1 MVLVIVSIAA
11 MALYD
16 EAPGQLR
23 SMLKI
28 KELPVSAKNIK
39 CTGPFVITDALVTCG
54 FEIEPNDMASILVGW
69 RFSRENASR
78 NSRSVDY
85 IDNDL
90 RPEFTP
96 FNANDIYRADD
107 DQFGPAGGHLFVVI
121 DKDRRNALVDL
132 YIE

>member
-1 MVLVIVSIAA
+1 MVLVIASVTA

-28 KELPVSAKNIK
+28 KELPVSATNIK

-54 FEIEPNDMASILVGW
+54 FEIEPNDMASMLAGW
-69 RFSRENASR
+69 RFSGEKARR

-90 RPEFTP
+90 RSEFTP
-96 FNANDIYRADD
+96 FNANYIYRAND
-107 DQFGPAGGHLFVVI
+107 DQFEPAGGHLFVVI

>member
-1 MVLVIVSIAA
+1 MVLVIVSITA

-28 KELPVSAKNIK
+28 KELPASAKNIK

-54 FEIEPNDMASILVGW
+54 FEIEPDDMASMLVGW
-69 RFSRENASR
+69 RFSVEKARRS
-78 NSRSVDY
+78 SRSVDY

-90 RPEFTP
+90 RSEFTP
-96 FNANDIYRADD
+96 FNANYIYHADD

-121 DKDRRNALVDL
+121 DKERRNALVDL